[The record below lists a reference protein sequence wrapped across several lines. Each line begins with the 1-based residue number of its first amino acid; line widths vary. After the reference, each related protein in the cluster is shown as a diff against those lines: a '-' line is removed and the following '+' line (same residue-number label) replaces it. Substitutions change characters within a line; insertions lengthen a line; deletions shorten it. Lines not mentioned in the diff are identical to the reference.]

1 MLSGSRPAA
10 PRLNRGVQPGRG
22 GYGACGTCG
31 LLWHCRGVG
40 LVSVCPSCGRYD
52 DSVYV
57 RFGGALVCRVWFVSE
72 EVLGSWLGLEPD
84 PSPFLSSS
92 IGSSLVG
99 SGSILLW
106 R

>member
-1 MLSGSRPAA
+1 MALP
-10 PRLNRGVQPGRG
+10 
-22 GYGACGTCG
+22 
-31 LLWHCRGVG
+31 GVG
-40 LVSVCPSCGRYD
+40 LVSVCPSCGRFD

-57 RFGGALVCRVWFVSE
+57 RFGGVPVCRACFVT
-72 EVLGSWLGLEPD
+72 EVLLGSWLGLEPD
-84 PSPFLSSS
+84 LSPPRLV